1 MKNNN
6 MVDEAIEF
14 ATQAHSGQFRK
25 GTKIPFIVHPMEV
38 FSIVAR
44 MTDKSE
50 VWAAAILHDV
60 VEDCEDVTIEQIRDR
75 CGDYVAFLVA
85 SESEDKRLSW
95 KERKQITIDRTGRQ
109 PMDVKFIAMADK
121 LSNIRSVSHD
131 YFEVGDELWQRFRM
145 KDKAMQGWYY
155 KGMCESLKSLSEY
168 AEYQEFCRLVSKVF
182 D

>member
-6 MVDEAIEF
+6 MVNEAIEF

-75 CGDYVAFLVA
+75 FGDYVAFLVA
-85 SESEDKRLSW
+85 SESEDKSLSW
-95 KERKQITIDRTGRQ
+95 KERKQITIDRTGSQ
-109 PMDVKFIAMADK
+109 PLDVKFIAMADK

>member
-1 MKNNN
+1 
-6 MVDEAIEF
+6 MVNEAIEF

-75 CGDYVAFLVA
+75 FGDYVAFLVA
-85 SESEDKRLSW
+85 SESEDKSLSW
-95 KERKQITIDRTGRQ
+95 KERKAHTLEKLKQETSRG
-109 PMDVKFIAMADK
+109 VKLIALGDK
-121 LSNIRSVSHD
+121 LSNVRSLHHD
-131 YFEVGDELWQRFRM
+131 YETVGEDLWERFNM
-145 KDKAMQGWYY
+145 KDKGMQAWYY
-155 KGMCESLKSLSEY
+155 RGLRESLKDLSDTPEY
-168 AEYQEFCRLVSKVF
+168 EEFCLMVDHVF
-182 D
+182 ADV

>member
-6 MVDEAIEF
+6 MVNEAIEF

-75 CGDYVAFLVA
+75 FGDYVAFLVA
-85 SESEDKRLSW
+85 SESEDKSLSW

-109 PMDVKFIAMADK
+109 PLDVKFIAMADK

>member
-6 MVDEAIEF
+6 MVNEAIEF
-14 ATQAHSGQFRK
+14 ATQAHKGQFRK

-50 VWAAAILHDV
+50 VWVAAILHDV

-75 CGDYVAFLVA
+75 FGDYVAFLVA
-85 SESEDKRLSW
+85 SESEDKSLSW
-95 KERKQITIDRTGRQ
+95 KERKQITIDRTGSQ
-109 PMDVKFIAMADK
+109 PMDVMFIAMADK

>member
-1 MKNNN
+1 
-6 MVDEAIEF
+6 MVNEAIEF

-75 CGDYVAFLVA
+75 FGDYVAFLVA
-85 SESEDKRLSW
+85 SESEDKSLSW

-145 KDKAMQGWYY
+145 KDKDMQGWYY

>member
-6 MVDEAIEF
+6 MVNEAIEF

-75 CGDYVAFLVA
+75 FGDYVAFLVA
-85 SESEDKRLSW
+85 SESEDKSLSW

>member
-1 MKNNN
+1 
-6 MVDEAIEF
+6 MVNEAIEF

-25 GTKIPFIVHPMEV
+25 GTKIPFVVHPMEV

-44 MTDKSE
+44 MTDKKE
-50 VWAAAILHDV
+50 VWVAAILHDV

-75 CGDYVAFLVA
+75 FGDYVAFLVA
-85 SESEDKRLSW
+85 SESEDKSLSW
-95 KERKQITIDRTGRQ
+95 EERKQITIDRTGRQ
-109 PMDVKFIAMADK
+109 PMDVKFIALADK

-168 AEYQEFCRLVSKVF
+168 AEYQEFCRLVSMVF

>member
-6 MVDEAIEF
+6 MVNEAIEF

-75 CGDYVAFLVA
+75 FGDYVAFLVA
-85 SESEDKRLSW
+85 SESEDKSLSW

-155 KGMCESLKSLSEY
+155 KGMCESLKSLNEY